1 MADPLGDRPE
11 TRPLSEAE
19 LAARRRRNVWLALAL
34 AGFVVLVGLV
44 TVIRLGSGI
53 PERM

>member
-1 MADPLGDRPE
+1 MAEERDDRPE
-11 TRPLSEAE
+11 TRPLTEAE

-34 AGFVVLVGLV
+34 AGFVVLVGLI